1 MAYRKNGY
9 VIKVSLKPVKA
20 PNHCSEENYDFGEP
34 TTNDLDELLK
44 AMDVGHEYRSQ
55 AFWRT
60 QFTKSN
66 TV

>member
-1 MAYRKNGY
+1 MGFA
-9 VIKVSLKPVKA
+9 ISVSLKQVKV
-20 PNHCSEENYDFGEP
+20 PDHCSEENYDFGEP
-34 TTNDLDELLK
+34 TTSDLDELLK
-44 AMDVGHEYRSQ
+44 AMDVGHENRLQ